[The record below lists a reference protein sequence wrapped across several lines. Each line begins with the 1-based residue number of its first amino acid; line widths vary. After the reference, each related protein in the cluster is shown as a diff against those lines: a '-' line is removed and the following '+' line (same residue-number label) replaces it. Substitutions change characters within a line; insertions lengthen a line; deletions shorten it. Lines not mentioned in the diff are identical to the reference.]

1 MSRTDSYTFS
11 NRSGQSEH
19 QLDSIQRFLDPL
31 TTARIADLDLP
42 PSPRCLELGPGGGS
56 IAYWLADRGGSV
68 TAVDI
73 DPNLLREHPGVT
85 VVQADVRD
93 ELPPEAA
100 GPFDLIHARL
110 LLVHLPTRRD
120 IVARLVERLAPG
132 GHLVI
137 GEFAAQPLR
146 VYTAPSD
153 ADGELFTKVLD
164 GLLTILAAHGGD
176 MEWAHRAH
184 GVFTGLGLADVRST
198 EHAESWT
205 GGSTGAR
212 LYKVNIEQKWDA
224 LRDAGFAEAEL
235 ERFTALMGDPAFS
248 APSYRFTMI
257 AGRKA

>member
-11 NRSGQSEH
+11 NSSRQSEQ

-31 TTARIADLDLP
+31 TTARIAALDLP
-42 PSPRCLELGPGGGS
+42 DSPRCLELGPGAGS
-56 IAYWLADRGGSV
+56 IAYWLADRGGRV
-68 TAVDI
+68 TAVDL

-85 VVQADVRD
+85 IVQADVRD
-93 ELPPEAA
+93 ELPA

-110 LLVHLPTRRD
+110 LLVHLPTRRE

-137 GEFAAQPLR
+137 GEFADQPLR

-153 ADGELFTKVLD
+153 ADGELFVKVLD
-164 GLLTILAAHGGD
+164 GLLSLLSAHGGD
-176 MEWAHRAH
+176 MGWAHEAH
-184 GVFTGLGLADVRST
+184 GVFTGLGLADVHST

-224 LRDAGFAEAEL
+224 LLGAGFAESEL
-235 ERFTALMGDPAFS
+235 ERFVALMGDPAFS

-257 AGRKA
+257 AGRRA

>member
-11 NRSGQSEH
+11 NSSQQSEH

-31 TTARIADLDLP
+31 TTARLAALDLP
-42 PSPRCLELGPGGGS
+42 DSPRCLELGPGAGS

-68 TAVDI
+68 TAVDL
-73 DPNLLREHPGVT
+73 DPGLLREHPGVT
-85 VVQADVRD
+85 VVRADVRD
-93 ELPPEAA
+93 GLPAEAA

-110 LLVHLPTRRD
+110 LLVHLPTRRE
-120 IVARLVERLAPG
+120 IVARLVEHLAPG
-132 GHLVI
+132 GYLVI
-137 GEFAAQPLR
+137 GEFAEQPLR
-146 VYTAPSD
+146 VYTAPD
-153 ADGELFTKVLD
+153 ATDGELFVKVLD
-164 GLLTILAAHGGD
+164 GLLALLAAHGGD
-176 MEWAHRAH
+176 MGWAHEAH
-184 GVFTGLGLADVRST
+184 GVFTGLGLTGVHST

-224 LRDAGFAEAEL
+224 LLGAGFTVAEL
-235 ERFTALMGDPAFS
+235 ERFVTLTGDPAFS